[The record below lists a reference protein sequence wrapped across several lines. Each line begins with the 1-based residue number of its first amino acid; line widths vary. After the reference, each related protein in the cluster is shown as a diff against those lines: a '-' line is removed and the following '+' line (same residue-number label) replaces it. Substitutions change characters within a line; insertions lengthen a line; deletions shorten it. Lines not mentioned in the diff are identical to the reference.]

1 MLRKHNYW
9 CFLTKLM
16 NFYTFKNIFRYK
28 FDKNSLILPQKSL
41 SFLKTSFYFSFL
53 HLFSSILYNESKK
66 NLPFLHKAFHSRVR
80 SSIWLCMDTPEYNF
94 YNQKLSKPCA
104 SHNFHMLYTYTY
116 LFICATTMDM
126 CVMTISKM
134 AETSLL
140 CKNNSQNQAKK

>member
-16 NFYTFKNIFRYK
+16 NFTNFKNIFRYK

-66 NLPFLHKAFHSRVR
+66 TSPSYTKHF
-80 SSIWLCMDTPEYNF
+80 IQEYV
-94 YNQKLSKPCA
+94 P
-104 SHNFHMLYTYTY
+104 LYGYAWTHQSTTFTIKSFQNHV
-116 LFICATTMDM
+116 LLIIFICYTRTHTSPFVLLLWI
-126 CVMTISKM
+126 CV
-134 AETSLL
+134 L
-140 CKNNSQNQAKK
+140 